1 MSGVLGRRGFL
12 KGALGAAA
20 FPYVVPSSVFGADA
34 PSERIVMGLIG
45 TGKQSKHLQRSFMG
59 AGTQV
64 VAGCDVDKLKLARA
78 EKMANDHYA
87 KQKADG
93 TWKGYKS
100 YGDFRELLARK
111 DIDAVV
117 ISTPDHWHGL
127 NTVYAAKA
135 GKDVYCEKP
144 LAHNIT
150 EGKAMIRAIR
160 RYNRVFQTG
169 SMQRSNYR
177 FRFACELVQNGY
189 LGDIKHVVVNVG
201 GPPVDCDLPAEKTPD
216 YLDWDR
222 WLGPAP
228 MRPYNAILS
237 PNISWDG
244 FPHWRRYKAYGG
256 GGMTDWGAHHF
267 DIAQWGLGMDGSGPV
282 EVIPPDG
289 KDIKALT
296 YKYANGIIMTRQGS
310 YEGHGNVNGI
320 LFVGSKGRVEVNRG
334 HLKTWPGNLMDVKL
348 GANEVHLYE
357 SRNHYKDFLDAIKT
371 RSKPI
376 CDVEIGCSTVNV
388 CLTGNIAY
396 ELKRPLKWDPKRVRF
411 VGDVEANRL
420 CSRTMRSPWR
430 I

>member
-1 MSGVLGRRGFL
+1 M
-12 KGALGAAA
+12 
-20 FPYVVPSSVFGADA
+20 
-34 PSERIVMGLIG
+34 
-45 TGKQSKHLQRSFMG
+45 
-59 AGTQV
+59 
-64 VAGCDVDKLKLARA
+64 
-78 EKMANDHYA
+78 
-87 KQKADG
+87 
-93 TWKGYKS
+93 
-100 YGDFRELLARK
+100 
-111 DIDAVV
+111 
-117 ISTPDHWHGL
+117 
-127 NTVYAAKA
+127 
-135 GKDVYCEKP
+135 
-144 LAHNIT
+144 AHNIT
-150 EGKAMIRAIR
+150 EGKAMVRAIR

-320 LFVGSKGRVEVNRG
+320 LFVGANGRVEVNRG

-348 GANEVHLYE
+348 RPNEVHLYE

-388 CLTGNIAY
+388 CLIGNIAY

-411 VGDVEANRL
+411 VDDAEANRL